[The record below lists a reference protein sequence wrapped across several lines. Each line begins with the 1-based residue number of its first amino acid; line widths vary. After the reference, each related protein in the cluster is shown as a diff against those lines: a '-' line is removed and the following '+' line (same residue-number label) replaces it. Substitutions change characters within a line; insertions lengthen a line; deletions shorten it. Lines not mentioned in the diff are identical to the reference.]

1 MTSYVRNG
9 AAYTAFVLLGL
20 AAACGNGTTDP
31 GGGPPDPGNGGPVA
45 TTSVSVR
52 DNFFDPVAIVVPPS
66 ATVTWTW
73 RGSQIHNVTWVASSL
88 PDSPDQAAGTFGATM
103 PASAGTHVYYCTF
116 HGTPTSGM
124 RGTVQVE

>member
-9 AAYTAFVLLGL
+9 AAYTALALLWL
-20 AAACGNGTTDP
+20 AAGCGNGTTDP
-31 GGGPPDPGNGGPVA
+31 GAGDPVA

-52 DNFFDPVAIVVPPS
+52 DNFFEPPNIIVSPG

-73 RGSQIHNVTWVASSL
+73 QGSLVHNVVWVGSAL
-88 PDSPDQAAGTFGATM
+88 PDSPDQATGTFQATM
-103 PASAGTHVYYCTF
+103 PSSAGTHAYFCTF

-124 RGTVQVE
+124 RGSVRVE